1 MEPLQHDRSDGE
13 LDQVMR
19 AQLPDDAELDLA
31 AAGLTAGRG
40 SGRQQVTGRGG
51 SRRRAR
57 GRGQV
62 MRL

>member
-1 MEPLQHDRSDGE
+1 
-13 LDQVMR
+13 MR